1 MRFFKEALV
10 LVTILFSLSLISFSQ
25 AYTGNPQSI
34 PASGII
40 SYSSKPYVDGT
51 VIKDPSGN
59 PVRLQGFNVEPRDMD
74 EEGMQWLKSRGFNYI
89 RITFLWHRFEPQQDR
104 YSSTYFGYLDNLL
117 NLCQEYGI
125 YANLCFMQW
134 QWSPYFT
141 YYLDSEGT
149 GFPEWVISGG
159 GYADSSYGLRECIA
173 DFFLKR
179 GSQGEFMRQEFFEF
193 WDYLINRYKNNPYLC
208 AYEIFNEPTIAK
220 SVRHVSGVPDGIM
233 NLYKEWTETFRQID
247 SRTIII
253 YHHIGDGATK
263 VEYANVVWT
272 KSWYDVAYEGYDPS
286 WEYSDLVER
295 LQNLKD
301 IYNTGIGTPFLI
313 SEMGFIQGTSGAEK
327 WIRDTFDVARNIGL
341 NEGFEC
347 WAWYIYSKGTKYGFQ
362 TPRNWYGSD
371 TWIVP
376 VLQEYLGNTK

>member
-51 VIKDPSGN
+51 VIKDHSGN

-159 GYADSSYGLRECIA
+159 GYENSGTGLGECIS
-173 DFFLKR
+173 DFFLSR
-179 GSQGEFMRQEFFEF
+179 GHGVWMREKFFEF
-193 WDYLINRYKNNPYLC
+193 WTYLIDRYKNNTYLI
-208 AYEIFNEPTIAK
+208 AYEIINEPTIAK
-220 SVRHVSGVPDGIM
+220 QASLDPGVTDAIM
-233 NLYKEWTETFRQID
+233 NMYEEFTMQFRNID
-247 SRTIII
+247 PNTIHI
-253 YHHIGDGATK
+253 YHGCGAERP
-263 VEYANVVWT
+263 VAYPNVVWT
-272 KSWYDVAYEGYDPS
+272 RSWYNVMYGGYSPN
-286 WEYSDLVER
+286 EYSQIVSRLTDLKNKFNDGV
-295 LQNLKD
+295 
-301 IYNTGIGTPFLI
+301 GTPFLI
-313 SEMGFIQGTSGAEK
+313 SEMGFTTSDEASGGAED
-327 WIRDTFDVARNIGL
+327 WIRDSFDVMREIEL
-341 NEGFEC
+341 NNGYESYG
-347 WAWYIYSKGTKYGFQ
+347 WYIYYRGIKYGFR
-362 TPRNWYGSD
+362 TPRNSDGSD

-376 VLQEYLGNTK
+376 ILQEYI